1 MERIRYI
8 THHGAQVLR
17 VDFTHCQAP
26 ESEAIVLAIPDF
38 VTSKP
43 LGSVLLLVDFTGAI
57 LSEEAI
63 RGMQQIA
70 IIDKPYVKRSAWI
83 GTATLPDS
91 LRREISDYSRRE
103 FPTFPTLVDALE
115 WLTKD

>member
-8 THHGAQVLR
+8 SHHGAQVLR
-17 VDFTHCQAP
+17 VDFTHCQAA

-38 VTSKP
+38 VASKP
-43 LGSVLLLVDFTGAI
+43 LGSVLLLVDFTGAVF
-57 LSEEAI
+57 SEEAI
-63 RGMQQIA
+63 RAIQQIA
-70 IIDKPYVKRSAWI
+70 ITNKPYVKRSAWI
-83 GTATLPDS
+83 GTATLPHS

>member
-17 VDFTHCQAP
+17 VDFTHCHAA
-26 ESEAIVLAIPDF
+26 ESEAIVLAIPGF

-43 LGSVLLLVDFTGAI
+43 PGSVLLLVDFTGAL
-57 LSEEAI
+57 LSHEAI
-63 RGMQQIA
+63 RAMQQIA
-70 IIDKPYVKRSAWI
+70 ITNKPYVKRSAWI
-83 GTATLPDS
+83 GTATLPES
-91 LRREISDYSRRE
+91 LRRELSDYSRRE

-115 WLTKD
+115 WLVKD